1 MNVEILASRVTDNF
15 FYLLHEQHE
24 GVLIDPIDSA
34 LAIERVQELGL
45 RDVRIL
51 VTHGHGDHV
60 GGNDAVVA
68 ATGAKVLAPAR
79 AERFPCRHDVGLSNG
94 DRVRVGT
101 TELQIRTAPG
111 HTDDHLI
118 AFTDGHLFCG
128 DVLFF
133 AGVGNCRFGGHVD
146 TLYRSVM
153 ALRDLPDHYRVY
165 PGHDYAG
172 RNLDFAFS
180 IVPEDHECH
189 LMADLVEQTP
199 ERILF
204 ESTLGQERRANL
216 FLRVHENRLQDT
228 LRRRPEWAS
237 HACEDTALTA
247 FRVLRALRDQF

>member
-15 FYLLHEQHE
+15 FYLLHEQGE

-34 LAIERVQELGL
+34 LAIERVQSLGL
-45 RDVRIL
+45 RNVRIL

-68 ATGAKVLAPAR
+68 ATGAQVLAPAR
-79 AERFPCRHDVGLSNG
+79 AERFPCRHDVGLHDG
-94 DRVRVGT
+94 DRVRVGQ
-101 TELQIRTAPG
+101 TELQIRYAPG
-111 HTDDHLI
+111 HTDDHVI
-118 AFTDGHLFCG
+118 AFTEGHLFCG

-133 AGVGNCRFGGHVD
+133 AGVGNCRFGGDVD

-180 IVPEDHECH
+180 IEPEDHECH

-199 ERILF
+199 ERVLF

-216 FLRVHENRLQDT
+216 FLRVHEQGVQQA
-228 LRRRPEWAS
+228 LRRRAEWAVQ
-237 HACEDTALTA
+237 ACDDASLTA
-247 FRVLRALRDQF
+247 FRVLRALRDRF